1 MYPSTLET
9 GCAIFIYNNLVEL
22 SRTYDLHVLCHGAPQ
37 AEGDLATYCS
47 KVEFLGRPSSWL
59 PKPLRGTI
67 HGLLGV
73 PRQVSKVR
81 SVLMRRRI
89 AALMARQEFDALLLY
104 ELRAVQYCPSFLA
117 ARAIAWIENAES
129 LRLGR
134 MSALP
139 VWTAWQ
145 RFRLRREA
153 RQMERYERK
162 VLPPIA
168 RVVLLSA
175 ADARDMRGLGGHRN
189 VGVTSYAIAQ
199 KGLNEAGDTPR
210 TEGTIVFSGNMYHP
224 PNVDG
229 ALWFLGEVFPRV
241 LEQYTA
247 AKLWIVGARPDPR
260 IAVAARRFSER
271 VVITGWVKDVAEHVR
286 RARVSI
292 CPIRLE
298 IGVQTKVVEA
308 LALGTPVV
316 TTSAGNRGVAAVS
329 GEDLFV
335 EDEAPA
341 FASRVVA
348 LLRAQDWDRLS
359 RNGRH
364 FAAECFS
371 RERSA
376 RELEQHIDFVRMSR
390 LRSVSTG
397 GLHE

>member
-1 MYPSTLET
+1 MFPSTLET

-22 SRTYDLHVLCHGAPQ
+22 SKTYDLHVLCHGAPQ
-37 AEGDLATYCS
+37 SEGDLATFCA

-73 PRQVSKVR
+73 PRQISRVR
-81 SVLMRRRI
+81 SVRMRRRI
-89 AALMARQEFDALLLY
+89 AALMAQQEFDALLLY

-117 ARAIAWIENAES
+117 ARAIACIENAES

-145 RFRLRREA
+145 RSRLRRDA

-162 VLPPIA
+162 VLPPLA
-168 RVVLLSA
+168 RVVLLSE
-175 ADARDMRGLGGHRN
+175 ADARDMRKQGGHRN
-189 VGVTSYAIAQ
+189 LGVTSYAIAQ
-199 KGLNEAGDTPR
+199 EGRIAQDGRDEAGGAPR
-210 TEGTIVFSGNMYHP
+210 SEGTIVFSGNMYHP

-241 LEQYTA
+241 LEQYPSA
-247 AKLWIVGARPDPR
+247 GLSIVGARPDPR
-260 IAVAARRFSER
+260 IAVAARRFAER
-271 VVITGWVKDVAEHVR
+271 VVITGWVKDVSEHVR

-292 CPIRLE
+292 CPVRLE

-308 LALGTPVV
+308 LALATPVV
-316 TTSAGNRGVAAVS
+316 TTSAGNRGVAAAS

-335 EDEAPA
+335 EDEAAA

-348 LLRAQDWDRLS
+348 LLRGQEWDRLS
-359 RNGRH
+359 RNGRR

-376 RELEQHIDFVRMSR
+376 RELEQHIDFVRKSR
-390 LRSVSTG
+390 AAQQ
-397 GLHE
+397 